1 MLIEFGAIIII
12 TGLLAVDKPYAAFL
26 TRRTQE

>member
-1 MLIEFGAIIII
+1 MIIEAAAIIII

-26 TRRTQE
+26 ARRTQE

>member
-26 TRRTQE
+26 APRTQE